1 MLLASGANDYQL
13 RSIAAA
19 EADALADAVADAAA
33 FALAE
38 PEAEAR
44 ADHGGGGGGHFSSDV
59 YYKPVSH
66 SSSSYDGGSS
76 YSSSSSAI
84 GSSYEPEPSYGHR
97 PARQAQYQQDGYT
110 DIQVSE
116 VKKSRNIASSHRC
129 PFFLIRLSCCT

>member
-1 MLLASGANDYQL
+1 M
-13 RSIAAA
+13 RSLAAA
-19 EADALADAVADAAA
+19 EAEALADAVADAAA

-44 ADHGGGGGGHFSSDV
+44 ADHGGGGGHFSSDV

-76 YSSSSSAI
+76 YSSSSAAI

-116 VKKSRNIASSHRC
+116 VNKKVLETLQNLTVVNS
-129 PFFLIRLSCCT
+129 FLIRLSCCT